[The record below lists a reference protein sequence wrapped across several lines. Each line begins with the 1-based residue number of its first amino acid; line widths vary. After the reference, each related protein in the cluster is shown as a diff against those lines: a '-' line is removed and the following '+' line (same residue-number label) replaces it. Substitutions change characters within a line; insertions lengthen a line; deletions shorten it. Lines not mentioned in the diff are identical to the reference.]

1 MMPRVRTHYS
11 YAFFLKENIRMMEK
25 KRKIRLCAISSIFR
39 LQAGVFFQTRRAGS
53 ILPLTSL
60 KGLEN
65 RTVSYDLS
73 PRQRQK
79 FLPQNG

>member
-1 MMPRVRTHYS
+1 MQ
-11 YAFFLKENIRMMEK
+11 FCLKENIRMMVK
-25 KRKIRLCAISSIFR
+25 KRKTRLHAISSIFR

-65 RTVSYDLS
+65 HKVSFDLS
-73 PRQRQK
+73 PCQK
-79 FLPQNG
+79 QNILPQNGSD